1 MNQDEVKWVREAFT
15 SGSAAKLRLVTDHTI
30 YDCGEAAGIS
40 GAAWWKF
47 ENGQSITTHRAES
60 ASPRCF
66 VVCATASVSRRAPA
80 PKRSER
86 PLRPKTRRS
95 RGARHKLALLVSAE
109 NLMNLSSAEL
119 VKAAPTWESAIVR
132 ETRAAARRVLHK
144 RIFEL
149 GGEPPRESVMT
160 GRG

>member
-1 MNQDEVKWVREAFT
+1 MNQDEVKWVREAFA

-60 ASPRCF
+60 LAAVLRRLRNGERLEAGAGAETVRASP
-66 VVCATASVSRRAPA
+66 AAEDTAVKS
-80 PKRSER
+80 
-86 PLRPKTRRS
+86 
-95 RGARHKLALLVSAE
+95 ARHELALLVSAE
-109 NLMNLSSAEL
+109 NLMNLSSADL
-119 VKAAPTWESAIVR
+119 IKAAPTWESAIVR

-149 GGEPPRESVMT
+149 GGEPPREKPS
-160 GRG
+160 